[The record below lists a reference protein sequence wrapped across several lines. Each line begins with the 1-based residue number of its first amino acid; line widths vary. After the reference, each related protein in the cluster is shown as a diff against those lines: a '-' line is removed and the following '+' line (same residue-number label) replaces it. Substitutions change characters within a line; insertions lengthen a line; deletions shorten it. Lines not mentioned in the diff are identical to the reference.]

1 MKQTTEDKL
10 LKLEKSGKNNEIVIT
25 PGAVQKPVSQ
35 DNILAAKEAAMQ
47 RSREKV
53 SKLDEFGKTPLTPG
67 ETKFATGY
75 IIDNVIHSTLTAE
88 RG

>member
-1 MKQTTEDKL
+1 
-10 LKLEKSGKNNEIVIT
+10 
-25 PGAVQKPVSQ
+25 
-35 DNILAAKEAAMQ
+35 MQ

-75 IIDNVIHSTLTAE
+75 IIDNVIHSTLTVE